1 MHLRPMT
8 DADRA
13 EVAELIYCSINF
25 WYRTHGCAE
34 IFRGGPGV
42 TDVFYE
48 VYNDLTPGCN
58 VVAVN
63 PASGRLMGS
72 CFYHPRERHVRLGIM
87 NVHPN
92 YFGRGVGSAL
102 LRHII
107 DFTDRGGFPALRLTQ
122 SAINVDSFSLYNK
135 AGFVPRY
142 AYQDMIL
149 SVPPTGWP
157 DRATGQERVRDA
169 RPDDVAAMATL
180 EREVSGITRAQ
191 DYRYCIANARGYWH
205 VSVLQ
210 NLRGGLD
217 GWLVSCAHPAMNM
230 LGPGVARDE
239 AAAAALIGRELDHQR
254 GRSPVVLIP
263 MDTPALVRQMYAW
276 GARNCEMHF
285 CQVRGEFKPF
295 NGVNIPSFLPET
307 A

>member
-8 DADRA
+8 EGDRS

-25 WYRTHGCAE
+25 WYRAHGCAE

-42 TDVFYE
+42 TEVFYE

-63 PASGRLMGS
+63 PATGRLMGS
-72 CFYHPRERHVRLGIM
+72 CFYHPREKHVSLGIM

-107 DFTDRGGFPALRLTQ
+107 EFTEGNGFPALRLTQ

-142 AYQDMIL
+142 AYQDMIVG
-149 SVPPTGWP
+149 VPQSGWP
-157 DRATGQERVRDA
+157 HRIRGDECVRDA
-169 RPDDVAAMATL
+169 RPDDVSAMAAL
-180 EREVSGITRAQ
+180 EREVSGVTREA

-205 VSVLQ
+205 VSVLDSP
-210 NLRGGLD
+210 RGGLD
-217 GWLVSCAHPAMNM
+217 GWLVSSVHPAMNM

-239 AAAAALIGRELDHQR
+239 PAAACLIARELDHQR

-263 MDTPALVRQMYAW
+263 MDKPALVRQMYDW
-276 GARNCEMHF
+276 GARNCELHF
-285 CQVRGEFKPF
+285 CQVRGDFQPF
-295 NGVNIPSFLPET
+295 RGVNMPSFLPES